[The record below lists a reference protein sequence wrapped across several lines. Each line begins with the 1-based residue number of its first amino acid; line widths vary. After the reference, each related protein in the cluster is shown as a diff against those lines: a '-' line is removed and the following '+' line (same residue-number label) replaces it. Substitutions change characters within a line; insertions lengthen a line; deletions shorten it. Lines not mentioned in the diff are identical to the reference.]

1 MLPPD
6 RSMNIKDEKCSA
18 HCAQLIA
25 DLQKGAHDGR
35 GPLLYCNAL
44 RPVGVTILGDTIKE

>member
-1 MLPPD
+1 
-6 RSMNIKDEKCSA
+6 MNIKDEKCSA